1 MAKVWDSPLT
11 LIAGLLL
18 LGWGGVVF
26 VETAIVPRMARG

>member
-1 MAKVWDSPLT
+1 MQKVWDSPIT

-26 VETAIVPRMARG
+26 IETTVVPRFGGK